1 MRRLLY
7 RKKAILKA
15 KIRYPQLLDISMT
28 RILLEFPSYNL
39 TGFQI
44 DEQLQMELREEFALS
59 LTAREESRFLVATF
73 LKMMI

>member
-1 MRRLLY
+1 
-7 RKKAILKA
+7 
-15 KIRYPQLLDISMT
+15 MT